1 MLKILFIYM
10 FYIIFITFILEHI
23 HSCLFSSSNYATRIS
38 KEISQWERAKWETD
52 LSVKRR

>member
-10 FYIIFITFILEHI
+10 FYIIFITFILEHL

-52 LSVKRR
+52 WSVKRR